1 MTNHNPAPPA
11 SLGRPIFRETPV
23 PAGPRAGP
31 AQPGAEAARPFPLG
45 AGILLGL
52 GLGGLFDGI
61 VLHQVLQW
69 HHMVT
74 SAGPSADTIEGL
86 EVNTFFDGLF
96 HVLAYGLVAAGLGLL
111 WRAARQPHRLWSTR
125 RLLGSMLIGWGVFNL
140 VEGVVN
146 HHLLGLHHVN
156 ETVPAAQWIYW
167 DMGFLAWGA
176 AMLAGGWMLV
186 RDRGEPG

>member
-1 MTNHNPAPPA
+1 MPNQSPAPTA
-11 SLGRPIFRETPV
+11 SPVRPVFRGATG

-31 AQPGAEAARPFPLG
+31 AQPGAEAARPVPLG

-74 SAGPSADTIEGL
+74 SAGPSADSVEGL

-96 HVLAYGLVAAGLGLL
+96 HVLAYALVAGGLWLL

-125 RLLGSMLIGWGVFNL
+125 RLIGSMLIGWGLFNL

-156 ETVPAAQWIYW
+156 ETLPAAQWIYW
-167 DMGFLAWGA
+167 DLGFLAWGA
-176 AMLAGGWMLV
+176 VMLVGGWMLV
-186 RDRGEPG
+186 RDRGEPA